1 MTCRLL
7 TVWFVQDSQQATK
20 TVHLKPLSKKAPLQ
34 KRSAMMQNKADI
46 RKMIASVEDIHR
58 EAGQQLATPSRKC
71 VVAAVITNPL
81 AGQPDADLDILKDIG
96 ADISAQLVKRGCDA
110 LSAGP
115 NDVQSYGKGAIV
127 GIDGEIE
134 HAAALIHP
142 RFGAPVRGA
151 LGEASEII
159 TSTKKIGGPGATLT
173 VPMTSKLSIWDFD
186 HMDAAEIT
194 VPDAPRPNE
203 ILVVLALGI
212 GGRPLKRI
220 KPD

>member
-1 MTCRLL
+1 MERT
-7 TVWFVQDSQQATK
+7 AE
-20 TVHLKPLSKKAPLQ
+20 
-34 KRSAMMQNKADI
+34 I
-46 RKMIASVEDIHR
+46 RKMIASVEDIHK
-58 EAGQQLATPSRKC
+58 EAGQRLATPSRKC
-71 VVAAVITNPL
+71 VVGAVITNPL

-96 ADISAQLVKRGCDA
+96 ADIAAQLVARGCDA
-110 LSAGP
+110 LSSGP
-115 NDVQSYGKGAIV
+115 DDIGSYGKGAIV
-127 GIDGEIE
+127 GVDGEIE

-151 LGEASEII
+151 LGEAREII
-159 TSTKKIGGPGATLT
+159 TSTKKIGGPGAILT
-173 VPMTSKLSIWDFD
+173 VPLTSKLSIWDFD
-186 HMDAAEIT
+186 HMDAAEIA

>member
-1 MTCRLL
+1 MVCSRSVTGH
-7 TVWFVQDSQQATK
+7 QDRPLK
-20 TVHLKPLSKKAPLQ
+20 TPVKKCTFADIW
-34 KRSAMMQNKADI
+34 SAMMQNKADI

-71 VVAAVITNPL
+71 VVAAAITNPL

-115 NDVQSYGKGAIV
+115 DDVQSYGKGAIV
-127 GIDGEIE
+127 GVDGEIE

-173 VPMTSKLSIWDFD
+173 VPLTSKLSIWDFD

-194 VPDAPRPNE
+194 VSDAPRPSE